1 MKNVFLMIIA
11 GLLLVSCGGKKEV
24 VVPDFDSAE
33 IVCPTDSIAI
43 EEILK
48 PVYWN
53 RVGKDKIVLFSEEA
67 DTVAYTYTFPDFKF
81 LHKWGTVGE
90 GPEDFQ
96 GTAYGIGLSGE
107 DDTLRVPVR
116 NKMRKYI
123 VGDTTAEYVDVKS
136 YDIRYIDEMS
146 QGPIRVGGGSYYAFP
161 NVAIYMSGEKRR
173 QQLTIYD
180 DVKNEVVDSVYL
192 DVVSIVKQHSW
203 GVQGNIYNVP
213 SVVVTGDTLL
223 VVYPDVHRVDA
234 FSISA
239 EGKLSKMY
247 SVGDTR
253 SYEEISALDWDNMPM
268 SKEIAESCV
277 DKDDIYVF
285 YFMGSR
291 EAMDDYDMENISS
304 YAVVYDMNGNIQRV
318 KAFDRLLTNFICHEG
333 KVYAFNFEEDFE
345 NVYIYTL

>member
-1 MKNVFLMIIA
+1 MKNIFLMIAA
-11 GLLLVSCGGKKEV
+11 GLLLVSCGEKNEGI
-24 VVPDFDSAE
+24 VPDFAAAE
-33 IVCPTDSIAI
+33 IVYPADSIAI

-53 RVGKDKIVLFSEEA
+53 RVGKDKIVLFSEGT

-81 LHKWGTVGE
+81 LHNWGVVGE

-96 GTAYGIGLSGE
+96 GTAYGIGLSGA

-116 NKMRKYI
+116 NKMRKY
-123 VGDTTAEYVDVKS
+123 VMGDSTTVCVDIKS

-146 QGPIRVGGGSYYAFP
+146 RGPIRVGEGSYYAFP
-161 NVAIYMSGEKRR
+161 SVAVDMSGKERR

-180 DVKNEVVDSVYL
+180 DVKNEAVDSVCL

-213 SVVVTGDTLL
+213 TVVVTGDTLL

-234 FSISA
+234 FSISTG
-239 EGKLSKMY
+239 GKLNKMY

-253 SYEEISALDWDNMPM
+253 SYEEISALDWDNMLM

-304 YAVVYDMNGNIQRV
+304 YAVVYDMNGDIQRV
-318 KAFDRLLTNFICHEG
+318 KAFDRLLTNFICHDG